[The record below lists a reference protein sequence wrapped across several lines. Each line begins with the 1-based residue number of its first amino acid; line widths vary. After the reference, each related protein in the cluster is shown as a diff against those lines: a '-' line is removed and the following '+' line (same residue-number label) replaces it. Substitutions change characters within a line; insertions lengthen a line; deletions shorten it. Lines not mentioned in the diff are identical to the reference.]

1 MAPRRHLQAFLQC
14 VMSTCIHAWARP
26 RVCVHRLTVFL
37 PDPSNTAARS
47 PRQQGGGIGSGSPH
61 VPSTRPRQPAC
72 GSHRHAHTASHPAS
86 QHGATSH
93 CCSDPARAPRGPRA
107 GQSETQGLAGA
118 PPPQSR
124 AFCLTCD
131 VSHRP
136 AHSPPWRWFKPQ
148 PCPAPSRRKK

>member
-61 VPSTRPRQPAC
+61 VPSTRPRQP
-72 GSHRHAHTASHPAS
+72 GPPGDRPAVM
-86 QHGATSH
+86 TL
-93 CCSDPARAPRGPRA
+93 RAPRPW
-107 GQSETQGLAGA
+107 QSNSTPLTRCGHFGA
-118 PPPQSR
+118 RPSARVSLFTLGFQKSLPARRISSDPSFQSSYW
-124 AFCLTCD
+124 ADITF
-131 VSHRP
+131 
-136 AHSPPWRWFKPQ
+136 
-148 PCPAPSRRKK
+148 